1 MVMQSKLPVLAG
13 NQVQAYRLVNSKFP
27 PVVLFD
33 DVAGAAEFDALY
45 QIQVITNPRLLN
57 EAGRIELIPRT
68 EIPFGAT
75 GCSYAVSPFT
85 HVSPEG
91 SRFSDGS
98 YGVLYLAA
106 TMETAL
112 AEVQHHQ
119 GLYWANVPSLNY
131 ERFVFRGLSCAL
143 SEDWIV
149 DATPVAM
156 NDPIYDPSNY
166 AESRRLGGA
175 VKAAGSPGIRY
186 NSVRSPGNHCWTL
199 MTPKPVISIV
209 QTAHYE
215 MIWSERITSVNKI
228 HAATPEAG
236 LFE

>member
-1 MVMQSKLPVLAG
+1 MVMQSLLTELAG
-13 NQVQAYRLVNSKFP
+13 EQVQAYRLVNSKFP
-27 PVVLFD
+27 PIALFD
-33 DVAGAAEFDALY
+33 DVADAAEFDALY
-45 QIQVITNPRLLN
+45 QIQAMTNPRLLN
-57 EAGRIELIPRT
+57 EAGRIELIPRA

-75 GCSYAVSPFT
+75 GCSYAVAPFA

-119 GLYWANVPSLNY
+119 SLYWSNVPSLNY
-131 ERFVFRGLSCAL
+131 ERFVFRGLSCAF
-143 SEDWIV
+143 SEGWMV

-156 NDPIYDPSNY
+156 NDPIYDPDDY
-166 AESRRLGGA
+166 AEARRLGVA
-175 VKAAGSPGIRY
+175 IKATGSPGIRY
-186 NSVRSPGNHCWTL
+186 NSVRLPGNRCWAL

-215 MIWSERITSVNKI
+215 MVWNERITSVNKI
-228 HAATPEAG
+228 VAPTPKSNAIR
-236 LFE
+236 